1 MNKVINEKLIKRNK
15 TIGNVTSIGGIAI
28 LAAGLILNINPDPT
42 RTMISFGALI
52 VGFIVAQISTHYV
65 TRFGRSPRFD
75 EVVADNLNKLNN
87 EYTFYAYTGPIPML
101 LVGPAGLW
109 IPVPVLAGGEI
120 TYDKKW
126 RQKGGSLLLKF
137 FGQEN
142 LGRPEMEVASNEKL
156 LHNLLNDHL
165 EEGEMP
171 PVNSILVSLHPKA
184 IIGDVENA
192 PTPIVEVSALRRY
205 IRKVDRKT
213 DQEIPKATLDKII
226 TLLVGNKVD

>member
-28 LAAGLILNINPDPT
+28 LAAGLILNITPTPT

-75 EVVADNLNKLNN
+75 EVVANNLNKLNN
-87 EYTFYAYTGPIPML
+87 EYTFYAYTGPTPML
-101 LVGPAGLW
+101 LVGPTGLW

-120 TYDKKW
+120 TFDKKW
-126 RQKGGSLLLKF
+126 RQKGGSFLLKF

-142 LGRPEMEVASNEKL
+142 IGRPEMEVASNEKL
-156 LHNLLNDHL
+156 LGTLLRAHL
-165 EEGEMP
+165 DESELP

-192 PTPIVEVSALRRY
+192 PTPIVEASALRRY
-205 IRKVDRKT
+205 IRKVDRKA
-213 DQEIPKATLDKII
+213 DQNIPQETLDKINAA
-226 TLLVGNKVD
+226 LVGK

>member
-1 MNKVINEKLIKRNK
+1 MNKVINDKLIKRNK

-28 LAAGLILNINPDPT
+28 LAAGLILNITPTPT

-87 EYTFYAYTGPIPML
+87 EYTFYAYTGPTPML

-109 IPVPVLAGGEI
+109 IPIPVLAGGEI
-120 TYDKKW
+120 IYDKKW
-126 RQKGGSLLLKF
+126 RQKGGSILLKF

-142 LGRPEMEVASNEKL
+142 IGRPEMEVASNEKL
-156 LHNLLNDHL
+156 LYTLLRAHL
-165 EEGEMP
+165 DESELP

-192 PTPIVEVSALRRY
+192 PTPIVDGNTLRRY
-205 IRKVDRKT
+205 IRKVDRKA
-213 DQEIPKATLDKII
+213 DQEIPQETLDKINAA
-226 TLLVGNKVD
+226 LVGK